1 MLSTDILLRIGSG
14 QTVVFVGP
22 SGGGKTTVSRLAAR
36 FRDINKGRITIGG
49 MDVSNIDPEALI
61 CGGILTGIW
70 MWSGHASASIISTP
84 FCAHSFLNISPISFL
99 NCPYI
104 SFLLYFG
111 AKTI

>member
-1 MLSTDILLRIGSG
+1 M
-14 QTVVFVGP
+14 VG
-22 SGGGKTTVSRLAAR
+22 GDKTTVSRLAAR
-36 FRDINKGRITIGG
+36 FWDINKGRITVGG
-49 MDVSNIDPEALI
+49 MDVSKIDPEALI

-104 SFLLYFG
+104 SFLLCLYFS
-111 AKTI
+111 ACF